1 MEEWEFRDRLRR
13 LIEEKGLS
21 ARKMS
26 RRLGRNDSYIQN
38 ILSGGA
44 LPSMRMFLKICAF
57 LRITPETFW
66 SGGADAGGVLAQ
78 KLRRLDERQL
88 GVLSALVDILT
99 ARNGRS
105 RSRRQGRRPPDGKLP
120 MPPGG
125 NFSAR
130 ARAASPTAGRQVS
143 PAVGRRTSAAVGQ
156 HTSHVVGRQTF
167 LTVGRAIPLAG
178 GKRASPAVAR
188 GRRCFLR
195 LLGQCCPDLRVAAQA
210 LDKRSVSVDR
220 MAGLSEKVFLP
231 LFGGR
236 RSHTAVA

>member
-1 MEEWEFRDRLRR
+1 MEEREFRDRLRR

-78 KLRRLDERQL
+78 KLHRLDERQL

-99 ARNGRS
+99 AAE
-105 RSRRQGRRPPDGKLP
+105 RPKPEPAAWGP
-120 MPPGG
+120 IPGG
-125 NFSAR
+125 KPLPRPVGDVPAR
-130 ARAASPTAGRQVS
+130 E
-143 PAVGRRTSAAVGQ
+143 
-156 HTSHVVGRQTF
+156 
-167 LTVGRAIPLAG
+167 
-178 GKRASPAVAR
+178 
-188 GRRCFLR
+188 
-195 LLGQCCPDLRVAAQA
+195 RVA
-210 LDKRSVSVDR
+210 
-220 MAGLSEKVFLP
+220 
-231 LFGGR
+231 
-236 RSHTAVA
+236 

>member
-105 RSRRQGRRPPDGKLP
+105 RSRRQGRRPPRRQASHAAGRKLFRP
-120 MPPGG
+120 RAGG
-125 NFSAR
+125 FPYCRPASLSCRWTADFRRCRAAHFPCRWAANFSYCRAGNSSCR
-130 ARAASPTAGRQVS
+130 REASFSRRCARAAVSYCRSIGRQIAICAFLPDTRAACRL
-143 PAVGRRTSAAVGQ
+143 PAG
-156 HTSHVVGRQTF
+156 
-167 LTVGRAIPLAG
+167 
-178 GKRASPAVAR
+178 AR
-188 GRRCFLR
+188 GFWKPW
-195 LLGQCCPDLRVAAQA
+195 PDGEV
-210 LDKRSVSVDR
+210 
-220 MAGLSEKVFLP
+220 
-231 LFGGR
+231 
-236 RSHTAVA
+236 

>member
-1 MEEWEFRDRLRR
+1 MMVAKLTSLPPSLRACPRPSKACEDGAARMEEWEFRDRLRR

-66 SGGADAGGVLAQ
+66 SGGADAGGVLVQ

-99 ARNGRS
+99 AAE
-105 RSRRQGRRPPDGKLP
+105 RPKP
-120 MPPGG
+120 
-125 NFSAR
+125 
-130 ARAASPTAGRQVS
+130 
-143 PAVGRRTSAAVGQ
+143 
-156 HTSHVVGRQTF
+156 
-167 LTVGRAIPLAG
+167 
-178 GKRASPAVAR
+178 
-188 GRRCFLR
+188 
-195 LLGQCCPDLRVAAQA
+195 
-210 LDKRSVSVDR
+210 
-220 MAGLSEKVFLP
+220 
-231 LFGGR
+231 
-236 RSHTAVA
+236 

>member
-78 KLRRLDERQL
+78 KLRRLDERQI

-99 ARNGRS
+99 AAE
-105 RSRRQGRRPPDGKLP
+105 RPKP
-120 MPPGG
+120 
-125 NFSAR
+125 
-130 ARAASPTAGRQVS
+130 
-143 PAVGRRTSAAVGQ
+143 
-156 HTSHVVGRQTF
+156 
-167 LTVGRAIPLAG
+167 
-178 GKRASPAVAR
+178 
-188 GRRCFLR
+188 
-195 LLGQCCPDLRVAAQA
+195 
-210 LDKRSVSVDR
+210 
-220 MAGLSEKVFLP
+220 
-231 LFGGR
+231 
-236 RSHTAVA
+236 